1 MIREG
6 KASGPKVKRLRD
18 GRTVIEHDE
27 ALLPIVLKNNRFR
40 RYERPVV
47 PVTSRHEVE
56 FVPGAEPSRDEY
68 PSRPMTAAERSSAYR
83 KRKAEGK

>member
-6 KASGPKVKRLRD
+6 RVRGPKVKRLRD

-27 ALLPIVLKNNRFR
+27 ALLPIVLKNNRFQ
-40 RYERPVV
+40 RYVP

-56 FVPGAEPSRDEY
+56 FAPGAEPSRDEY
-68 PSRPMTAAERSSAYR
+68 PSRAMTAAERAAAYR
-83 KRKAEGK
+83 QRRKEGK